1 MEPSSTSETADPW
14 GSADDDSD
22 NPERARRHSASA
34 PSAPST
40 NVQRRRDTLRWRDI
54 ELLDRRLTVRESFV
68 RRRLETPKSRASR
81 RTIELGPRTAD
92 VLRDHWRQTRYQG
105 DDSLVFGHPL
115 LGTSLDPSKIS
126 RGYMRSAPSRAGS
139 TKPFRPWHDLRHTAL
154 THAAAAGNPQAY
166 VQLKVGHSQGTIAE
180 RYIHAAQMLFP
191 GAAAKAEARMF
202 GAQAESG

>member
-68 RRRLETPKSRASR
+68 RGRFQTPKSRASR

-92 VLRDHWRQTRYQG
+92 VLREQWRQSSYQS
-105 DDSLVFGHPL
+105 DDSLVFGHPH
-115 LGTSLDPSKIS
+115 LGTPLDPSKIS
-126 RGYMRSAPSRAGS
+126 REYMRPALKRAGI

-154 THAAAAGNPQAY
+154 THEAAAGNPQAY
-166 VQLKVGHSQGTIAE
+166 VQLKAGHSQGTITE
-180 RYIHAAQMLFP
+180 RYIHAAQVLFP
-191 GAAAKAEARMF
+191 GAAAKGESRMF
-202 GAQAESG
+202 GSSD